1 MHEVDRSIHP
11 SVSQSKAIDE
21 RIQPGGGERINGKG
35 GNELTEPKM
44 QRQVVLN
51 VIGKVSLRE
60 QRGSPSGKRRERGT
74 GETTVSIFF
83 GKMIFDYVESRFT
96 ENRFCSKEAAT
107 TFTNGPYFPHAAFLP
122 SPLQQTR
129 LDNKTRHFS
138 NLYSDIFSICKERF
152 SGKSLTDNFA

>member
-1 MHEVDRSIHP
+1 M
-11 SVSQSKAIDE
+11 
-21 RIQPGGGERINGKG
+21 
-35 GNELTEPKM
+35 
-44 QRQVVLN
+44 LN

-60 QRGSPSGKRRERGT
+60 QREVLPGKEKRGT

-129 LDNKTRHFS
+129 LAIKH
-138 NLYSDIFSICKERF
+138 DISRIYTLIYFQFVRKDF
-152 SGKSLTDNFA
+152 LGKV